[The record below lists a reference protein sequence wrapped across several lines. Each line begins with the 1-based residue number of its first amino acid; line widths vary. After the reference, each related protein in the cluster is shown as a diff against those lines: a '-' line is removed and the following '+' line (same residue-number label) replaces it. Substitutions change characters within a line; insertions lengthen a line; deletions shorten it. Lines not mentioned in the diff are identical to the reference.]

1 MLPAAKSLEEWFSG
15 CFHQFRQDAIESR
28 IFWRHI
34 FRHPPPTLNVRS
46 FLVCSAILFE
56 SNLSVTG
63 LAWREHIEGCYDHSF
78 YLAVLLLSVFR
89 VSFFLR
95 WSLFGLIDIL
105 PMFFCKSKY
114 CKLTF
119 SRNAAICWSK
129 YCYCLS
135 GHLNLT
141 LFFVIFLR
149 ADVLWEKL
157 QIKSALLC
165 ITHKKVTNSFLFCGC
180 MTYSR
185 ASTLDGSG
193 RAPSAPYVIPQN
205 EIVLQPNWHVL
216 WFKVRR
222 SLDMGCIASSITFIF
237 TL

>member
-1 MLPAAKSLEEWFSG
+1 MKFVWFN
-15 CFHQFRQDAIESR
+15 
-28 IFWRHI
+28 WY
-34 FRHPPPTLNVRS
+34 TTNV
-46 FLVCSAILFE
+46 
-56 SNLSVTG
+56 
-63 LAWREHIEGCYDHSF
+63 
-78 YLAVLLLSVFR
+78 
-89 VSFFLR
+89 
-95 WSLFGLIDIL
+95 
-105 PMFFCKSKY
+105 FCKSKY

-141 LFFVIFLR
+141 FFLVIFLR

-157 QIKSALLC
+157 QIKSALFC
-165 ITHKKVTNSFLFCGC
+165 ITHKKLTNSFLFCGC

-193 RAPSAPYVIPQN
+193 RTPSAPYVIPQN

-216 WFKVRR
+216 WFKVRP
-222 SLDMGCIASSITFIF
+222 SLDIGCIASSITFIF
-237 TL
+237 TLWLFLATIKSSCMRCPFLIWEENLYSILFVQVLSQLENVCI